1 MNYLL
6 DTNICIY
13 LIKKKPIAVLERFQ
27 SLSLGEVGISSI
39 TLAELQYGVEKST
52 NREKNLHALQQF
64 LIPLEIADFDYDA
77 SIIYGQIRSKLEQ
90 AGQPIG
96 SLDMLIA
103 AHAKSLNISLV
114 TNNEREFMRVS
125 GLTVE
130 NWTQ

>member
-125 GLTVE
+125 GLKVE